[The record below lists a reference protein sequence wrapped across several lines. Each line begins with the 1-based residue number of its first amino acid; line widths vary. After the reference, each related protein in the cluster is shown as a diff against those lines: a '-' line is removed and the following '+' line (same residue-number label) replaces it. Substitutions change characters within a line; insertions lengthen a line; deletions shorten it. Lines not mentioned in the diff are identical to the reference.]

1 MKQWPDFAL
10 FKYAC
15 EKLEQTPLSMEGRYE
30 NNCIVLVSMPIM
42 CYAPG
47 FTQLEALKNKEI
59 RLIPLCKGKARVGGI
74 L

>member
-1 MKQWPDFAL
+1 MLVGNWSKAPYQWRGVMK
-10 FKYAC
+10 
-15 EKLEQTPLSMEGRYE
+15 

-59 RLIPLCKGKARVGGI
+59 RLIPLWKGKARVGGI